1 MSSPLSLYRLQQVDS
16 QIDRILVR
24 LDVIKQKLED
34 DGELRIANK
43 LLSAVEA
50 TNNESSKVL
59 YRLQAEVDGLHN
71 KMEQSEGNL
80 YSGNVQNPKELQEL
94 QNDIA
99 AQKRFLLMLE
109 DRLLEAMIKN
119 EETVKDLKDAQL
131 STQTVRE
138 QLINQSHNLKE
149 EQNNLNQDLA
159 RLTAERQAI
168 ICELEVESIDLYE
181 KLRRVRRGIAVSNVA
196 EGTCSACG
204 TTLTPSQL
212 QSARSVSQITLCPSC
227 RRVIY
232 AG

>member
-16 QIDRILVR
+16 QTDRIQVR

-43 LLSAVEA
+43 LLSDVEA

-59 YRLQAEVDGLHN
+59 YRLQTEVDSLHN
-71 KMEQSEGNL
+71 KMEQSEVNL

-99 AQKRFLLMLE
+99 AQKRFLLTLE

-131 STQTVRE
+131 FTQTIRE

-149 EQNNLNQDLA
+149 EQNNLNKDLA
-159 RLTAERQAI
+159 RATAERQAI
-168 ICELEVESIDLYE
+168 ICELEIESIDLYE

-204 TTLTPSQL
+204 TTFTASQL
-212 QSARSVSQITLCPSC
+212 QAARSVSQITLCPSC
-227 RRVIY
+227 GRVIY